1 MNSATSNQTEFDQV
15 VFDALDS
22 CINKMAGALNKKFNP
37 EEKESKSLFRLF
49 CSSLKTRI
57 MMMKKAPGATA
68 NPNQNQHKSSSIT
81 NMLNNAQS
89 IFKEMAPNNVNSS
102 FNNGKN
108 KKKSRLNQFLRNR
121 KLA

>member
-1 MNSATSNQTEFDQV
+1 MNSTTSNTNELDQL
-15 VFDALDS
+15 VFDALDA
-22 CINKMAGALNKKFNP
+22 CIMKIADTLKKKFNP

-57 MMMKKAPGATA
+57 MIMKKNPGAIVKT
-68 NPNQNQHKSSSIT
+68 NQSLNKSSDVQ
-81 NMLNNAQS
+81 NMLNTGAT
-89 IFKEMAPNNVNSS
+89 IFKDIESNNTNSTCS
-102 FNNGKN
+102 TDKN

>member
-1 MNSATSNQTEFDQV
+1 MNSATSNSTGFDQV
-15 VFDALDS
+15 VFDALDN

-57 MMMKKAPGATA
+57 MMMKKKPGAIVK
-68 NPNQNQHKSSSIT
+68 NNQNQNKSSGVT
-81 NMLNNAQS
+81 NMLNSAQS
-89 IFKEMAPNNVNSS
+89 LFNDLSS
-102 FNNGKN
+102 QNTSSACNTEKN
-108 KKKSRLNQFLRNR
+108 KKKSRPNQFMRSK